1 MLHYTYSIYY
11 IINSVPPNYLSMLNL
26 FHGTYFIQLLL
37 TKTNTVGNN
46 QEQTNKE
53 NDAPLMDANDPKLA
67 TNKET
72 AERKDDVS
80 TTEQGVQKDVQ
91 ETNRQGNSNTSIQEE
106 DVKANEQ
113 NETRYNQT
121 PGQRNDNPGK
131 Q

>member
-1 MLHYTYSIYY
+1 
-11 IINSVPPNYLSMLNL
+11 
-26 FHGTYFIQLLL
+26 
-37 TKTNTVGNN
+37 VGNN

-53 NDAPLMDANDPKLA
+53 EAPLMDANDPKLA
-67 TNKET
+67 NNKET

-91 ETNRQGNSNTSIQEE
+91 ETNRQGNNTSIQEE
-106 DVKANEQ
+106 DVAANGQ

-121 PGQRNDNPGK
+121 PGKSNENPAK